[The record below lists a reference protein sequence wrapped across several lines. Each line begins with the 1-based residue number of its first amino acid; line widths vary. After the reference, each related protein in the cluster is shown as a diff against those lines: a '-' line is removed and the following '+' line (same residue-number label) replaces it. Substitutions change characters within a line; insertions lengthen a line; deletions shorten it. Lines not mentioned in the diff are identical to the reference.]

1 MAEEKRNF
9 FSFGKFAVL
18 AASVALPLSLFSIDR
33 SISSQKLNSSE
44 EKGLSTGAK
53 REYFS
58 SLSGLR
64 ERGERRQIVVN
75 GELALGD
82 GETTAS
88 ERAEIH
94 AELASRYEEL
104 NDCMASWEHAA
115 HCVTWARLSDHPAL
129 EVFGLIKQAE
139 MERFKVHR
147 KIEGA
152 SLVQAAAFAEEAI
165 HLYHFKELDQPY
177 LLGKAYYNLGV
188 ACDEDPYG
196 SSNRALNAYREAS
209 LIYHQ
214 YGTED
219 DLSRL
224 SNHLAYCYL
233 RMGQI
238 DLAIQTLREAEC
250 FKKSDRSRVG
260 YAFVWAGIEK
270 ARGRVDLARTWA
282 EEAVAGAKQLTA
294 YVSVRWLE
302 EYLSNLD
309 AEVAAPL
316 H

>member
-33 SISSQKLNSSE
+33 SISAQRLNSSE
-44 EKGLSTGAK
+44 ERGLPTGAK

-58 SLSGLR
+58 SLSELKETG
-64 ERGERRQIVVN
+64 EWHQITANGER
-75 GELALGD
+75 ALDD
-82 GETTAS
+82 GETTDS
-88 ERAEIH
+88 EKAEIH
-94 AELASRYEEL
+94 AELACCYEEL
-104 NDCMASWEHAA
+104 DDCIASWEHAA

-139 MERFKVHR
+139 MERVKAHR

-152 SLVQAAAFAEEAI
+152 SLIQAAAFAEEAI
-165 HLYHFKELDQPY
+165 HLYCFKELDQPY

-196 SSNRALNAYREAS
+196 SSNRALNAYKEAF
-209 LIYHQ
+209 LIYQ
-214 YGTED
+214 QCGTED

-224 SNHLAYCYL
+224 ANHLAHCYL
-233 RMGQI
+233 SMGQV
-238 DLAIQTLREAEC
+238 DSAIQTLRESEC
-250 FKKSDRSRVG
+250 FKKSDRSQVG
-260 YAFVWAGIEK
+260 YAYVWAGIEK
-270 ARGRVDLARTWA
+270 ARGRVDLARAWA
-282 EEAVAGAKQLTA
+282 EEAVAGAKELTV
-294 YVSVRWLE
+294 YVSVRRLE